1 MRSKML
7 WVAAFA
13 GLVAMMLPAAT
24 LGQTQ
29 NGELNGR
36 VRDPDGLSLPGVTI
50 TLTEAA
56 TGYTRTTVSTGDGA
70 YVIPNLRPRTYDI
83 NVEMQGFKTINQTGL
98 IVSSGAELTVN
109 YDLELAT
116 IEEVVTVTAE
126 TPLVEVTSNRIGGTL
141 ATKEID
147 EIPANFRN
155 FTALTQLIPGM
166 TPNPSQ
172 STFEGGGATANGAVG
187 ANNLFM
193 IDGNYNNDD
202 RLGSGPGA
210 QVRVVLDV
218 IGEYQVLASQY
229 AAEYSGAAG
238 AIINMVTK
246 GGTNDF
252 SGRGY
257 AYYRNDSMYA
267 RSEFLAAD

>member
-1 MRSKML
+1 MRSRML

-56 TGYTRTTVSTGDGA
+56 TGYTRTTVSSGDGA
-70 YVIPNLRPRTYDI
+70 YVIPNLRPGTYD
-83 NVEMQGFKTINQTGL
+83 VSLEVQGFKTINQTGL
-98 IVSSGAELTVN
+98 ILSSGAELTIN

-166 TPNPSQ
+166 TPAAATS
-172 STFEGGGATANGAVG
+172 SFEGGQVTVAIASLPYKCPAAPYETAM
-187 ANNLFM
+187 L
-193 IDGNYNNDD
+193 IDGYLRQRGIRGNKRVVDRREALLPVKYNIFRFSAPFIAVD
-202 RLGSGPGA
+202 RLTG
-210 QVRVVLDV
+210 
-218 IGEYQVLASQY
+218 
-229 AAEYSGAAG
+229 
-238 AIINMVTK
+238 
-246 GGTNDF
+246 
-252 SGRGY
+252 
-257 AYYRNDSMYA
+257 
-267 RSEFLAAD
+267 